1 MSYDFS
7 TFKKRLNEAK
17 DWLLQELSRV
27 RTGRATPALFDGV
40 RVASYGAQVPINNIA
55 GVTVEDART
64 IRIAPWEKDQIR
76 AIESAIASANLG
88 VSVIVD
94 DQGVRVIFPELT
106 AERRESL
113 LKIVKSKHEDARVSV
128 RTARDEVWEDIQKKE
143 RSGEIPE
150 DDKFRL
156 KDEMQENVDETN
168 KSLDASVETKKERNF
183 GLSRNFTDL

>member
-168 KSLDASVETKKERNF
+168 KSLDASVERKKKEI
-183 GLSRNFTDL
+183 SV